1 MPVKKV
7 DDPCEKRAKAK
18 DDSSS
23 VELDEK
29 GHPVMLATHLVRKH
43 HFVIRKKNGIP
54 CKKEK
59 RHPGKKGMARKGRPN
74 PCKKGLANRSLQ
86 LCGRGMFFLV
96 SVSKAGEE
104 GDLEEAIRFKPK
116 AKKEHEKT
124 SCYKS
129 SCCS

>member
-7 DDPCEKRAKAK
+7 DDPCEKGAKAK

-29 GHPVMLATHLVRKH
+29 GYPVMLATHLVRKH

-59 RHPGKKGMARKGRPN
+59 KHPRKKGHGKKRKA
-74 PCKKGLANRSLQ
+74 KGLANRSLQ
-86 LCGRGMFFLV
+86 LCGRGMFFF
-96 SVSKAGEE
+96 GFCEQ
-104 GDLEEAIRFKPK
+104 GW
-116 AKKEHEKT
+116 
-124 SCYKS
+124 
-129 SCCS
+129 

>member
-7 DDPCEKRAKAK
+7 DDPCEKGAKAK

-29 GHPVMLATHLVRKH
+29 GYPAMLATHLVRTQ
-43 HFVIRKKNGIP
+43 HFVIRKKSGTP

-59 RHPGKKGMARKGRPN
+59 RHPRKKGRARKGRPN

-86 LCGRGMFFLV
+86 LCGRGMGRGFL
-96 SVSKAGEE
+96 
-104 GDLEEAIRFKPK
+104 
-116 AKKEHEKT
+116 
-124 SCYKS
+124 
-129 SCCS
+129 